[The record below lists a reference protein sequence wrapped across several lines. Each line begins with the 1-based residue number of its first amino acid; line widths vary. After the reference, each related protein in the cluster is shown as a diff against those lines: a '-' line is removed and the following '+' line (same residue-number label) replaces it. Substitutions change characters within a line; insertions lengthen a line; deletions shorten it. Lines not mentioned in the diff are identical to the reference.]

1 MAVFRVERTRDY
13 TVMCNHHLK
22 DGNLSLKAKGLL
34 SMMLSLPDEWNY
46 TTRGLAAICKEGV
59 DAIGKRR
66 NLCWSS
72 SKANRPKNV
81 HTKQRPK
88 RARKR
93 SFDMNI
99 TFEERQLMSL
109 YNTGT
114 RTGLIAALE
123 EMRGYLAAD
132 ETELREL
139 TDSAIAKLRRMS
151 DAEYDALDLFPDFE
165 KEDMDAE

>member
-1 MAVFRVERTRDY
+1 
-13 TVMCNHHLK
+13 
-22 DGNLSLKAKGLL
+22 
-34 SMMLSLPDEWNY
+34 
-46 TTRGLAAICKEGV
+46 
-59 DAIGKRR
+59 
-66 NLCWSS
+66 
-72 SKANRPKNV
+72 
-81 HTKQRPK
+81 
-88 RARKR
+88 
-93 SFDMNI
+93 MNI

-151 DAEYDALDLFPDFE
+151 VKYSSMRRWQTARRSRSREATRSGRHF
-165 KEDMDAE
+165 